1 MNAVVVR
8 DLRGVF
14 SASSSGGEGDFH
26 ACAVTSGTVVP
37 LLDWSFI
44 DAAYCISLR
53 EREDRTAQATAEF
66 NAVGLAQRLLF
77 YRPMRHATD
86 AVEGIWQSHCAV
98 ARHALAAGHRRVA
111 IFEDDVRFDREV
123 TPSRLAAVAHELNE
137 LPDTWQI
144 FYLGHWPVR
153 CRLLSRNLLHTR
165 SGCTHAYIANLNLLE
180 WMRTSDYAEFRR
192 QNPRRSAVGRGIDSA
207 FFRLQ
212 GAYAIFPML
221 AVQSASPSDHR
232 PAHASHRIKKV
243 RHLVTRT
250 HLRERALS
258 FFMRPNE
265 WKAVSLASLWA
276 LVLRFYWSEGTGL

>member
-1 MNAVVVR
+1 MGAAAKR
-8 DLRGVF
+8 EPSFAL
-14 SASSSGGEGDFH
+14 SASGFDVESDFH
-26 ACAVTSGTVVP
+26 SCAVTGSGSTP
-37 LLDWSFI
+37 SLDWTFV

-53 EREDRTAQATAEF
+53 ERDDRTRQATAEF
-66 NAVGLAQRLLF
+66 NAVGLARRLLF
-77 YRPMRHATD
+77 YRPERHATD

-98 ARHALAAGHRRVA
+98 ARHALAAGHRKVA

-123 TPSRLAAVAHELNE
+123 TPSRLAAVAREIDA
-137 LPDTWQI
+137 LPEDWEI

-165 SGCTHAYIANLNLLE
+165 SGCTHAYIANLSLLE
-180 WMRTSDYAEFRR
+180 WMRRSDYAEFRR

-207 FFRLQ
+207 FFHLQ

-232 PAHASHRIKKV
+232 PARASRRIKKI

-250 HLRERALS
+250 QLRERALS

-265 WKAVSLASLWA
+265 SLATLWA
-276 LVLRFYWSEGTGL
+276 LVLRFYWSEGAGL

>member
-1 MNAVVVR
+1 MAAFAKR
-8 DLRGVF
+8 EPSF
-14 SASSSGGEGDFH
+14 ASPMSGLDDERDFH
-26 ACAVTSGTVVP
+26 ACAVTNGADAPS
-37 LLDWSFI
+37 LDWAFV

-53 EREDRTAQATAEF
+53 ERDDRTRQATAEF
-66 NAVGLAQRLLF
+66 NAAGLARRLLF
-77 YRPMRHATD
+77 YRPARHATD
-86 AVEGIWQSHCAV
+86 AVEGIWQSHCAI
-98 ARHALAAGHRRVA
+98 ARHALAAGHRRIA
-111 IFEDDVRFDREV
+111 IFEDDVHFDRKV
-123 TPSRLAAVAHELNE
+123 TPKRLAAVARELDS
-137 LPDTWQI
+137 LPDGWEI

-165 SGCTHAYIANLNLLE
+165 SGCTHAYIANLSLLE
-180 WMRTSDYAEFRR
+180 WMQRSDYAEFRR

-207 FFRLQ
+207 FFRLK

-232 PAHASHRIKKV
+232 PAHTSRRIKKV

-265 WKAVSLASLWA
+265 WKAVSLATLWA
-276 LVLRFYWSEGTGL
+276 LAARLLEYDGGGF